1 MTLRRIRTLPY
12 ILLALCCISLAS
24 AQTAPWT
31 TPLRGSWV
39 QTGSPAR
46 GDVILAGKGR
56 AGEVVVSD
64 DENSAVHQAAEF
76 LAGDI
81 EKISGYKPSVVKSPS
96 ADRVTIRLVTLG
108 HGEVPAVIGAA
119 AMQGQWE
126 SYRIVTA
133 GSTVWLVGSNPRGTA
148 FAAYTLSE
156 RLGIDPLYTWT
167 GYAPQHRDPL
177 ALKHTSFTQGPPE
190 FRYRGFFHDDED
202 LLPRPFDANGYP
214 LQTGDVPLDWYKR
227 FFETALRL
235 RMNMVA
241 PYTRVH
247 RRYEVQKLASDWGL
261 YYTSHHYDVLVSNPF
276 GLVRYNLAAER
287 GVRPEWNWFTNRDG
301 MIQFWRGGVME
312 NRDLDVIWP
321 VGMRGTE
328 DRPFTFPPD
337 TTDDDKAK
345 TFREV
350 IGEQVKMVRDLVP
363 KDKTPI
369 FHFTMYS
376 EMLPQYQHNPAAFD
390 LPSDVIVVWPDDN
403 DGHMRALP
411 SDLGRWK
418 HGVYYH
424 LAYLGGHLT
433 KQLTHTVGPSVVA
446 EQFDKIV
453 KSGATEYMLV
463 NVSELRDYV
472 MGTRMLADITWDAPA
487 IYAKPDPAARYTAW
501 WSREYFGG
509 TTGASAAQAVDV
521 AYNRYF
527 GAIDTPDKLWVAPD
541 AIEQLLDRLYLKV
554 AGEAYPA
561 VDADTMALMQSRN
574 RQLEEALGAESRA
587 ENGMSLSERR
597 FFSVDVALGLQVA
610 QRQTQ
615 AALKLEEA
623 LRAPDAARMWQLVRE
638 ARTPLE
644 QLETE
649 LARGEYPPFDR
660 WYHESWIR
668 SSMSQNN
675 PHRPYIQLRAFI
687 SSEGRGVPLRAPR
700 RPAPVQR

>member
-1 MTLRRIRTLPY
+1 MTLRRICT
-12 ILLALCCISLAS
+12 ISCSLLASSLAS

-31 TPLRGSWV
+31 SPLRGSWV
-39 QTGSPAR
+39 QTGPPAQ
-46 GDVILAGKGR
+46 GDVILAGKDH
-56 AGEVVVSD
+56 ASEVVVSD

-81 EKISGYKPSVVKSPS
+81 EKISGYRPPVVKTPS
-96 ADRVTIRLVTLG
+96 GDRVGIRLVTLG
-108 HGEVPAVIGAA
+108 HGEAPAAIDAG

-133 GSTVWLVGSNPRGTA
+133 DRSVWLVGSNPHGTA

-156 RLGIDPLYTWT
+156 RLGVDPLYIWT
-167 GYAPQHRDPL
+167 GYLPEHRDPL
-177 ALKHTSFTQGPPE
+177 VLKRTSFAQGPPA
-190 FRYRGFFHDDED
+190 FRYRGLFHDDED

-241 PYTRVH
+241 PYVRVH

-261 YYTSHHYDVLVSNPF
+261 YYTSHHYDILVSNPF
-276 GLVRYNLAAER
+276 GLVRFDLAAER
-287 GVRPEWNWFTNRDG
+287 GVRPEWNWFTNREG
-301 MIQFWRGGVME
+301 MLKYWRAGVME

-321 VGMRGTE
+321 VGMRGTQ
-328 DRPFTFPPD
+328 DRPFVFPPG

-350 IGEQVKMVRDLVP
+350 IKEQVNMVRELLP
-363 KDKTPI
+363 KDKTPL

-376 EMLPQYQHNPAAFD
+376 EMLPQYQRDPAAFD
-390 LPSDVIVVWPDDN
+390 LPSDVMVVWPDDN
-403 DGHMRALP
+403 DGHMRGLP
-411 SDLGRWK
+411 SGLGRWK

-424 LAYLGGHLT
+424 LAYLGGNLT
-433 KQLTHTVGPSVVA
+433 KQLTHTVAPSTVA
-446 EQFDKIV
+446 EQFDKIL
-453 KSGATEYMLV
+453 KSGATEYMLL

-472 MGTRMLADITWDAPA
+472 MGARMLADLTWDGPA
-487 IYAKPDPAARYTAW
+487 IYATPDPAGRYTAW

-509 TTGASAAQAVDV
+509 AAQAAAD

-527 GAIDTPDKLWVAPD
+527 AVLGTPDSLWVASD
-541 AIEQLLDRLYLKV
+541 AIEELLDRLYRKV
-554 AGEAYPA
+554 AGETVPA
-561 VDADTMALMQSRN
+561 VDAGTMALMQSRN
-574 RQLEEALGAESRA
+574 RQLEEALGKASRA
-587 ENGMSLSERR
+587 ENGMSLSEQR
-597 FFSVDVALGLQVA
+597 FFSVDVALGLEVA

-623 LRAPDAARMWQLVRE
+623 LRAPDAARMRELVRE
-638 ARTPLE
+638 ARASLE
-644 QLETE
+644 RLETE
-649 LARGEYPPFDR
+649 LARAEYPPFDR
-660 WYHESWIR
+660 WYQESWIR
-668 SSMSQNN
+668 TTLSQSN

-687 SSEGRGVPLRAPR
+687 SSEGRGRPIRAR
-700 RPAPVQR
+700 RP

>member
-1 MTLRRIRTLPY
+1 M
-12 ILLALCCISLAS
+12 
-24 AQTAPWT
+24 
-31 TPLRGSWV
+31 
-39 QTGSPAR
+39 
-46 GDVILAGKGR
+46 ILAGR
-56 AGEVVVSD
+56 ESVSQVVVGD
-64 DENSAVHQAAEF
+64 DENAAVHQAAEF

-81 EKISGYKPSVVKSPS
+81 EKISGHKPPLVKAPPGG
-96 ADRVTIRLVTLG
+96 DRVAIRLVTVG
-108 HGEVPAVIGAA
+108 HGEVPAAIDAR
-119 AMQGQWE
+119 AMEGQWE

-133 GSTVWLVGSNPRGTA
+133 DRTVWLVGSNPRGTA

-156 RLGIDPLYTWT
+156 RLGVDPLYIWT
-167 GYAPQHRDPL
+167 GYAPEHRDPL
-177 ALKHTSFTQGPPE
+177 VMKHTNFAQGPPA

-214 LQTGDVPLDWYKR
+214 LQTGDVPLDWYRR

-261 YYTSHHYDVLVSNPF
+261 YYTSHHYDILVSNPF
-276 GLVRYNLAAER
+276 GLERYNLAAER
-287 GVRPEWNWFTNRDG
+287 GVRPEWNWFTNREG
-301 MIQFWRGGVME
+301 MLRFWRGGLME

-328 DRPFTFPPD
+328 DRPFTFPPG
-337 TTDDDKAK
+337 TTDDDRAR

-350 IGEQVKMVRDLVP
+350 INEQVKMVRDLLP

-376 EMLPQYQHNPAAFD
+376 EMLPQYQRNPAAFD
-390 LPSDVIVVWPDDN
+390 LPADVIVVWPDDN

-424 LAYLGGHLT
+424 LAYLGGRLT
-433 KQLTHTVGPSVVA
+433 KQLTHTVAPSTVA
-446 EQFDKIV
+446 EQFEKIV

-463 NVSELRDYV
+463 NVSEVRDYV

-487 IYAKPDPAARYTAW
+487 IYAAPQPAERYTAW
-501 WSREYFGG
+501 WSREYFGAPAG
-509 TTGASAAQAVDV
+509 GAGKAQAAEA

-527 GAIDTPDKLWVAPD
+527 AAIDTPDKLWVAPD
-541 AIEQLLDRLYLKV
+541 AIEELLDRLYRKV
-554 AGEAYPA
+554 AGETYPA
-561 VDADTMALMQSRN
+561 VDAGTLALMQSRK
-574 RQLEEALGAESRA
+574 RQLDEALAAEASA

-597 FFSVDVALGLQVA
+597 FFAVDVALGLQVA

-623 LRAPDAARMWQLVRE
+623 LRAPDAGRMWLLVFD
-638 ARTPLE
+638 ARASLE

-649 LARGEYPPFDR
+649 LRRGEYPPFDR

-668 SSMSQNN
+668 SALSQSN
-675 PHRPYIQLRAFI
+675 PHRPYNQLRAFI
-687 SSEGRGVPLRAPR
+687 SSEGHGQLVRAR
-700 RPAPVQR
+700 RP

>member
-1 MTLRRIRTLPY
+1 MTLPRIGT
-12 ILLALCCISLAS
+12 ISCFLLALCALAS
-24 AQTAPWT
+24 AQTVPWT

-39 QTGSPAR
+39 QTGAPAQ
-46 GDVILAGKGR
+46 GDVRLAGS
-56 AGEVVVSD
+56 EIVVSD

-81 EKISGYKPSVVKSPS
+81 EKISGQRPPVMKTPS
-96 ADRVTIRLVTLG
+96 ADRVSIRLVTLG
-108 HGEVPAVIGAA
+108 HGEVPAAVDAG

-133 GSTVWLVGSNPRGTA
+133 ERTVWLVGSNPRGTA
-148 FAAYTLSE
+148 FAAYALSE
-156 RLGIDPLYTWT
+156 RLGIDPLYIWT
-167 GYAPQHRDPL
+167 GYQPEHRDPL
-177 ALKHTSFTQGPPE
+177 VLKRTSFTQGPPA

-202 LLPRPFDANGYP
+202 LLPRPFDGNGYP
-214 LQTGDVPLDWYKR
+214 LQTGDVPLEWYKR

-261 YYTSHHYDVLVSNPF
+261 YYTSHHYDILVSNPF
-276 GLVRYNLAAER
+276 GLVRFNLAAER
-287 GVRPEWNWFTNRDG
+287 GVRPEWNWFTNREG
-301 MIQFWRGGVME
+301 MLKFWRGGVME

-321 VGMRGTE
+321 VGMRGTQ
-328 DRPFTFPPD
+328 DRPFEFPPG
-337 TTDDDKAK
+337 TTDDDKAR

-350 IGEQVKMVRDLVP
+350 INEQVKMARELLP
-363 KDKTPI
+363 KNKPPL

-376 EMLPQYQHNPAAFD
+376 EMLPQYQRNAAAFD
-390 LPSDVIVVWPDDN
+390 LPSDVIIVWPDDN

-411 SDLGRWK
+411 SGLGKWK

-424 LAYLGGHLT
+424 LAYLGGRLT
-433 KQLTHTVGPSVVA
+433 KQLTHTVGPSTVA

-453 KSGATEYMLV
+453 KAGATEYMLV
-463 NVSELRDYV
+463 NMSEVRDYV
-472 MGTRMLADITWDAPA
+472 MGGRMLADITWDAPA
-487 IYAKPDPAARYTAW
+487 IYATPDPAGRYTAW
-501 WSREYFGG
+501 WSREYFGN
-509 TTGASAAQAVDV
+509 AAAHD
-521 AYNRYF
+521 AYNKYF
-527 GAIDTPDKLWVAPD
+527 AVIDTPDKLWVAPD
-541 AIEQLLDRLYLKV
+541 AIEELLDRLYRKV
-554 AGEAYPA
+554 AGETAPA
-561 VDADTMALMQSRN
+561 IDAATMTLMQSRN
-574 RQLEEALGAESRA
+574 RLLEDGLGAESRA
-587 ENGMSLSERR
+587 ESGMSLSQQR

-638 ARTPLE
+638 ARASLE

-649 LARGEYPPFDR
+649 LARAEYPPFDR
-660 WYHESWIR
+660 WYQESWIR
-668 SSMSQNN
+668 TTLSQSN

-687 SSEGRGVPLRAPR
+687 SSEGRGSLIRATR
-700 RPAPVQR
+700 RP